1 MRLFYEFAWEAT
13 RERFDRPVTRALL
26 DELYGGILYHH
37 ITQNS
42 HDTYVSLEAGA
53 EFGRVSLRSSI
64 EGEIQHMLSLDA
76 AFIVPLMGLTLHL
89 GGYSC
94 DATSYSPME
103 EIRFSI
109 ITRFEQKFYSIP
121 VECHLNKGIY
131 ETVQLHFYRASRELP
146 GDSQFPLISETG
158 IR

>member
-13 RERFDRPVTRALL
+13 RERFDQPVTRALL
-26 DELYGGILYHH
+26 DELYGGLLYYH
-37 ITQNS
+37 ITQNA
-42 HDTYVSLEAGA
+42 HDTYVSLGAGA
-53 EFGRVSLRSSI
+53 EFGRVSSRLSI
-64 EGEIQHMLSLDA
+64 EGELQEVFSLDA

-109 ITRFEQKFYSIP
+109 IARFQGDFYSIP
-121 VECHLNKGIY
+121 VECHLDKGIY
-131 ETVQLHFYRASRELP
+131 ETVKLQFYRASQELP
-146 GDSQFPLISETG
+146 IASEYQVG
-158 IR
+158 V